1 MKQTALTTT
10 TNPAE
15 IARINDAM
23 TSAGKAA
30 NKAAQRGAFIRAV
43 EGKADNTRARKIAD
57 LALFETFLNS
67 LENITDGISKPHFD
81 PPVKGLYSNPET
93 WRGVTF
99 GLVEAFKAWMI
110 KQGYAVASVNA
121 RLSTVRTHAAIAAQA
136 GALDESEARMIATV
150 KGYSRKESKHVDAQR
165 SAAGIETRRTLRAD
179 GSKATSKKAQA
190 VEVGDDIAAQLV
202 NGQPNTATGRRDALL
217 MALLLEH
224 GLRVSEVA
232 ILTVASFDMKRN
244 TFTFY
249 RPKVDK
255 VQTHTM
261 TPNTRKAAAAYL
273 KYDAPAVGVLWRKVG
288 KKGSAK
294 LSGQLSETSAT
305 RALNKRVE
313 LLGRRVGIDGLSPH
327 DCRHYW
333 ATFEARKGT
342 PLQILKAAG
351 GWNSLAMP
359 DRYINAAA
367 IANTGTARITE

>member
-1 MKQTALTTT
+1 MKQTAITTT
-10 TNPAE
+10 TTPAPL
-15 IARINDAM
+15 AALNDAM
-23 TSAGKAA
+23 TSAGAVA
-30 NKAAQRGAFIRAV
+30 NKAAQRSAFTRAV

-57 LALFETFLNS
+57 LALFETFLN
-67 LENITDGISKPHFD
+67 DCGIPARD
-81 PPVKGLYSNPET
+81 LYSNPET

-99 GLVEAFKAWMI
+99 GIVESFKGWQV
-110 KQGYAVASVNA
+110 KNGYAIASVNA

-136 GALDESEARMIATV
+136 GALDDSDARMIATV
-150 KGYSRKESKHVDAQR
+150 KGYSRKEQKNIDAQR
-165 SAAGIETRRTLRAD
+165 SAAGIETRRATRRD

-190 VEVGDDIAAQLV
+190 VIIDDESALQLV
-202 NGQPNTATGRRDALL
+202 NGQENTATGRRDALL

-232 ILTVASFDMKRN
+232 ILTGAAFDMKRN

-273 KYDAPAVGVLWRKVG
+273 KHDAPAVGVLWRKVT
-288 KKGSAK
+288 KKGGNK
-294 LSGQLSETSAT
+294 LAGQLSDKSAT

-342 PLQILKAAG
+342 PLQVLKAAG

-367 IANTGTARITE
+367 IANTGTARINGGGDV